1 MSVSVVQK
9 LQCRIKDHFAVP
21 VADWQ
26 KGRTDV
32 RPHYCEHLCAD
43 ELVNW
48 DFPLTPLAAC
58 PDKEFDQN
66 VQALFSVKLLLS
78 GWTLLFSHRSHKSQ
92 TDSEA
97 TSLIS
102 NSAVWG
108 LGAWLASVFHA
119 FFHTRMSK
127 MSWSPQNFPP
137 PEMLEVKWPWMVAL
151 PLCSSF
157 DVGISVKVEMDSY
170 PVRRVAMVTKT
181 PLTLRNGLL
190 CCLWPVDVM

>member
-9 LQCRIKDHFAVP
+9 LQCRIKDHFALP

-26 KGRTDV
+26 KGQTDI
-32 RPHYCEHLCAD
+32 RPHCCAHLFVGEH
-43 ELVNW
+43 VNW

-66 VQALFSVKLLLS
+66 VQVYSVSSCCCPDGLCCFPTTVINLRR
-78 GWTLLFSHRSHKSQ
+78 TQHHCFP
-92 TDSEA
+92 T
-97 TSLIS
+97 T
-102 NSAVWG
+102 VWG
-108 LGAWLASVFHA
+108 LGAWLASVLHA

-127 MSWSPQNFPP
+127 MSWSPEDFPP
-137 PEMLEVKWPWMVAL
+137 PEMPEVKWPWMVAL

-157 DVGISVKVEMDSY
+157 DVGISFKIEMDSY
-170 PVRRVAMVTKT
+170 RVRRVTIVTKT
-181 PLTLRNGLL
+181 PLPLRNGLL